1 LFFAGSLA
9 AVAALATGIVSGR
22 TWSPNLTRLQW
33 RLLIIGAVSS
43 VTLSWALKVF
53 VLGN

>member
-1 LFFAGSLA
+1 
-9 AVAALATGIVSGR
+9 
-22 TWSPNLTRLQW
+22 LQW
-33 RLLIIGAVSS
+33 TLLGIAAASL